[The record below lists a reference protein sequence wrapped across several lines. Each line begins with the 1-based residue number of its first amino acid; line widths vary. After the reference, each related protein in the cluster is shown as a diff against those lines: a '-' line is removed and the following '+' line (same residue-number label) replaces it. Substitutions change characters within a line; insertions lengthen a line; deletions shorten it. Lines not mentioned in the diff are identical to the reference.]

1 MDLKDATTIAA
12 RNLTKNATLDE
23 LRQAVRDLRALSP
36 NSALADLVEAK
47 IDSVSAD
54 DDRTKSGERER
65 LGRKPGSGTDAV
77 DGSLQGPSL
86 PKSP

>member
-54 DDRTKSGERER
+54 DERTKSGEGER
-65 LGRKPGSGTDAV
+65 LGCEPGSGTDAV